1 MTFRPGAI
9 VMADTCALFAAV
21 DETDPVHEQAA
32 RILNM
37 AGLLVISPLV
47 LAEFDHLCKREIDDW
62 EGRLDVADMIE
73 RRVTARRAVVPEL
86 TGRHLQEAQELRRH
100 YAGLE
105 LDLADATVM
114 VLAADY
120 PTIDVLTIDER
131 DFRVVKPPGQLEPYF
146 RLLPADARTAG
157 L

>member
-21 DETDPVHEQAA
+21 DETDPVHDQAA
-32 RILNM
+32 QILNQ

-47 LAEFDHLCKREIDDW
+47 LAELDHLCKKEMGDW
-62 EGRLDVADMIE
+62 EDRLDVADMIE
-73 RRVTARRAVVPEL
+73 RQVTARRAVVPEL
-86 TGRHLQEAQELRRH
+86 TSRHLRDVQELRRH
-100 YAGLE
+100 YGGLQ
-105 LDLADATVM
+105 LDMADATVM

-131 DFRVVKPPGQLEPYF
+131 DFRRVKPPRQREPCF
-146 RLLPADARTAG
+146 RLLPADA
-157 L
+157 